1 MFFLREGHR
10 VAGGGRVHCDA
21 ELDTREALDVDAHG
35 LSVRVKENQEGNM
48 TALDIYEP
56 SGYLDMGRIISAP
69 YPYIV
74 AVGCRGCGKTYGS
87 LKYALESGV
96 RFMYLRRT
104 AKQLQIVCNPIFNPF
119 KPLNRDLH
127 VEVVPALSDGYGVF
141 QKIGDDGK
149 GSLIGYAAALS
160 TFANLRGFDG
170 SDVEVLVWDEFIP
183 EPSESVK
190 FDEFSAFCNAVET
203 LNRNRELTG
212 APPVKVIMLSNS
224 NLIYGGIV
232 AGFRLGDELMRMQE
246 EDLEL
251 LEHSEDMLLVRPTS
265 QAFREKKKDTALYR
279 LTAGTSFSDMAL
291 DNNFTI
297 EDRERIRKMPVRE
310 YVPVADVSG
319 IVIYRHKSNGT
330 YYVCTVRS
338 GSPRVY
344 KSTEADMRRFKREQV
359 AVWRAFTRRKVVFE
373 SVHCQDIFR
382 QIYA

>member
-1 MFFLREGHR
+1 
-10 VAGGGRVHCDA
+10 
-21 ELDTREALDVDAHG
+21 
-35 LSVRVKENQEGNM
+35 M
-48 TALDIYEP
+48 TGLDIYEP

-87 LKYALESGV
+87 LKYALEAGV

-149 GSLIGYAAALS
+149 GTVIGYAAALS

-170 SDVEVLVWDEFIP
+170 SDVELLIWDEFIP

-212 APPVKVIMLSNS
+212 GPPVKVVMLSNS

-232 AGFRLGDELMRMQE
+232 AGFHLGDELMRMQE

-279 LTAGTSFSDMAL
+279 LTAGTSFSSMAL
-291 DNNFTI
+291 DNRFTV
-297 EDRERIRKMPVRE
+297 EDRERIRLRPLRE
-310 YVPVADVSG
+310 YIPLADIKGV
-319 IVIYRHKSNGT
+319 VIYKHKSDGT
-330 YYVCTVRS
+330 FYASRIRS
-338 GSPRVY
+338 GTPKVY
-344 KSTEADMRRFKREQV
+344 KDTESDRRRFLREQV
-359 AVWRAFTRRKVVFE
+359 AVWKAFNRRKLYFE
-373 SVHCQDIFR
+373 SVDVQDAYL
-382 QIYA
+382 QIYD